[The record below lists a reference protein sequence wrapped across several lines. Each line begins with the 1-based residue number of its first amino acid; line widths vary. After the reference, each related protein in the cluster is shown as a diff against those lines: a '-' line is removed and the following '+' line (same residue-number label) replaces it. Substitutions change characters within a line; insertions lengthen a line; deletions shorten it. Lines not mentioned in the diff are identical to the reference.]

1 MAETKKTTSE
11 APKKVFIKLP
21 INNDPKAP
29 QEEFFSYNFKN
40 YIIKRG
46 VEVEIP
52 EGLAQMI
59 KDKEL
64 AAETAFRYVVENAL
78 REA

>member
-21 INNDPKAP
+21 RSNDPKAP

-64 AAETAFRYVVENAL
+64 AAETAFRYVEENAL